1 MKKLFVI
8 VLAAIGMVSC
18 MNTDEVIE
26 VNNDNAIAFADA
38 FIENSVRAIIENGN
52 DPDQFN
58 QFKVWGWMKE
68 GAVEAPV
75 FTGRDVENNGAG
87 WTYSPAQYWVPG
99 FTYTFKAL
107 SSNGGDGWNA
117 AETAV
122 GNGHLGVVNFTNN
135 NGTEDLIYA
144 TATVDAPALGAT
156 KTVELS
162 FNHQLAKIGFAIT
175 TGQEFTTAGVTLNVH
190 DIEMVVP
197 ESATICYSDNVP
209 TWALGS
215 GTTTLEFGAGNVELL
230 TIPAEDYEY
239 AITFKVDYIQ
249 NGQTLKTFDKTSS
262 VTLDVAMGN
271 SYRFTA
277 ELTPE
282 NMGMSTVEFDTTVN
296 PWNPNDQPFEPG
308 RVEVGTTD
316 DFLAAVA
323 DPGVSII
330 NLTENITL
338 ESALKFGAVA
348 TSRADNALPG
358 RSLEINGNGKTIEIV
373 KLNGSNVRFID
384 VTSEANGANFTLK
397 NLTINYNA
405 GKWIERIINYNTNG
419 TLTLD
424 GVKILNAVGST
435 SNYAVNLPAS
445 SDNAKVIIKDSEI
458 WAGANALNIWG
469 AKVVANITNSKLYV
483 VDANPVEGYSVI
495 ALNNQGDNAAHYS
508 VVNIEGGEV
517 KVVYEGEGETQP
529 SSALRDATNGSVIN
543 ISESTVVVGDVKIP
557 VANVVYEGYNEFYS
571 FTTVQAAI
579 DKVQADKNGT
589 VQLIKDLKLT
599 KKLTVKAGHPV
610 TIDLAGYTISATDN
624 ATGSWALITNQANLT
639 IKDSEGNGKM
649 TVVATNNRGWNA
661 YSSVI
666 SNTVGGN
673 LVVEGGIIEHLG
685 GTDMAYGIDN
695 LTNGKG
701 TYAVTTVKD
710 ATVKSTYSAVRQF
723 LNGTEATNE
732 LYVKA
737 GAELYSPN
745 RAVFFQ
751 DPSKNANTGKLVIE
765 AGAKV
770 TGKVYLSSTAGSTEW
785 PVEVSV
791 AASALTEGS
800 VVAHSEVLPAGYA
813 VVLENGVY
821 TVVEAAAVTTAEELA
836 AAVANK
842 LETIYVSGE
851 IDLANV
857 ILSGYNGTI
866 VGLDNTAVLNTRNFI
881 PSVDEC
887 YQLHCEAINFKNIT
901 VKVPTEDGDFLKTGF
916 VGFGAIQFD
925 NCVFKGQ
932 VTLNGQATWTF
943 NNCVFG
949 DVENGAYASFVYGA
963 AKAIFNN
970 CSFSGVDRAAKIYGT
985 GGELDVE
992 YNNCTFTSTTS
1003 NKAAVNIDA
1012 SYATTTVV
1020 LNGCSQTGM
1029 PSLYAVAGAK
1039 ATVTVK

>member
-38 FIENSVRAIIENGN
+38 FIENSVRAEITTA
-52 DPDQFN
+52 DLDQFN
-58 QFKVWGWMKE
+58 VWGWMQE
-68 GAVEAPV
+68 DAVTATVFEAV
-75 FTGRDVENNGAG
+75 NVTNSGAG

-99 FTYTFKAL
+99 FTYTFQAL
-107 SSNGGDGWNA
+107 SSNLAEADRNWTATA
-117 AETAV
+117 ANGAV
-122 GNGHLGVVNFTNN
+122 SVVKFTNE

-144 TATVDAPALGAT
+144 TATVDAPALGQT
-156 KTVELS
+156 KTVALK
-162 FNHQLAKIGFAIT
+162 FDHQLAKIGFAIT
-175 TGQEFTTAGVTLNVH
+175 TGQEFTTAGVTLNVY

-197 ESATICYSDNVP
+197 ASATIRYSDDVP
-209 TWALGS
+209 TWALGN
-215 GTTTLEFGAGNVELL
+215 GTTTLEFGAGDVELL

-296 PWNPNDQPFEPG
+296 PWNPNDQPFVPG
-308 RVEVGTTD
+308 RVEVGTTE

-384 VTSEANGANFTLK
+384 VTSETNGANFTLK
-397 NLTINYNA
+397 NLTIEYNA

-424 GVKILNAVGST
+424 GVKILNAEGST
-435 SNYAVNLPAS
+435 SNYAINLPAS

-458 WAGANALNIWG
+458 WACANALNIWG
-469 AKVVANITNSKLYV
+469 EKVVANITNSKLYV

-495 ALNNQGDNAAHYS
+495 ALNNSGDNAAHYS

-517 KVVYEGEGETQP
+517 KVVYEGEGATQP
-529 SSALRDATNGSVIN
+529 SSALRDATNGSDIN
-543 ISESTVVVGDVKIP
+543 ISESTVVVGDVKTP

-571 FTTVQAAI
+571 FATVQAAI

-589 VQLIKDLKLT
+589 VKLFKDIELT
-599 KKLTVKAGHPV
+599 EKLTVKAGHPV

-624 ATGSWALITNQANLT
+624 ATESWALITNQGNLT
-639 IKDSEGNGKM
+639 IKDSKGNGKM
-649 TVVATNNRGWNA
+649 TVVATNNRAWNS

-673 LVVEGGIIEHLG
+673 LTVKGGVIEHLG

-701 TYAVTTVKD
+701 TSAITTIEGGLI
-710 ATVKSTYSAVRQF
+710 KSTYSAIRQF

-732 LYVKA
+732 LYVKE

-770 TGKVYLSSTAGSTEW
+770 TGKVYLSSTVGSTEW

-866 VGLDNTAVLNTRNFI
+866 VGLDNTAVLNTCNFI
-881 PSVDEC
+881 PSADEC

-901 VKVPTEDGDFLKTGF
+901 VKVPTENGDFLKTGF
-916 VGFGAIQFD
+916 VGFGEINFD
-925 NCVFKGQ
+925 NCVFEGQ
-932 VTLNGQATWTF
+932 VTLNGQASWTF
-943 NNCVFG
+943 NNCEFASIKT
-949 DVENGAYASFVYGA
+949 GAYAVFVYGA
-963 AKAIFNN
+963 KKATFNN

-985 GGELDVE
+985 GGVLDVE
-992 YNNCTFTSTTS
+992 YNNCTFTSTTT
-1003 NKAAVNIDA
+1003 NKYAVNIDA
-1012 SYATTTVV
+1012 TYATTTVA

-1029 PSLYAVAGAK
+1029 PGLYKVDGTK
-1039 ATVTVK
+1039 GTVSVD